1 MSARSKSPGRVT
13 SSGESPSDV
22 SEVRVSENHVR
33 VAMILVAC
41 LGFMWFHDCVM
52 WMWYCSGFD
61 WQWECPDS
69 IGGQWYA
76 LIRFL
81 LFTVVI
87 VFVAK
92 IQHNLMNKFDSD
104 TRKKVDGVRKEIFDD
119 KGARKEI
126 VVKEIVDPAA
136 LVGQMMQNKGW
147 VVFLSVAH
155 WAAEQNAWP
164 FEKSPQT
171 VLANDFLMAVCSKIL
186 LAASFCWAVQMDSR
200 ADYVFC
206 VCLLFADSPIFAGIF
221 AGNITCFYCAGVL
234 KAVANRVIADFVTVT
249 ETEEWLTQLV
259 QEWFEKVR
267 KRGAIR
273 NRGEVSTYAFVR
285 MHESVRNNVKTK
297 EHVTRQ
303 DDAVELTQKIFDAE
317 FKHRGVF
324 NLGKTDN
331 HSWVRSVL
339 GQDKAGITLPL
350 TNYHLKHDQLLIG
363 FVVADRFLEL
373 IYAACYYY
381 GWLVYEYL
389 GFLRMLMVLIMMFA
403 EYRAVYNANTQLYR
417 YFCVHSEIR
426 SLFSKATNTQSM
438 LLVLLSK
445 RSLSP
450 PDKDEVSDKLM
461 SKDDK
466 DCGVY
471 TAVTLPSHTGNV
483 VCRNCIATH
492 YRLPLSNNP
501 QVCNEGKVT
510 VGWVKNAQDRICS
523 TCGEDCRIRS
533 VERSCIY
540 MEAKHGENRFIAT
553 RVTNNSKEFT
563 SDDRVTPTTLEEFMF
578 NLLALG
584 ITEANVLEHWPD
596 LDYDRLA

>member
-1 MSARSKSPGRVT
+1 
-13 SSGESPSDV
+13 
-22 SEVRVSENHVR
+22 
-33 VAMILVAC
+33 
-41 LGFMWFHDCVM
+41 
-52 WMWYCSGFD
+52 MWYCSGFK

-155 WAAEQNAWP
+155 CAAEQNAWP
-164 FEKSPQT
+164 FERSPRT
-171 VLANDFLMAVCSKIL
+171 VLEANLLMIVCCKML
-186 LAASFCWAVQMDSR
+186 LAASMCLVYRGKAFWACLCML
-200 ADYVFC
+200 C
-206 VCLLFADSPIFAGIF
+206 VDSPIFAGIS
-221 AGNITCFYCAGVL
+221 AGNFTCICCAIVL
-234 KAVANRVIADFVTVT
+234 KRVAERVLVSHVPTTKTKD
-249 ETEEWLTQLV
+249 WLTQLV
-259 QEWFEKVR
+259 REWFAKVR
-267 KRGAIR
+267 GRGATGTDD
-273 NRGEVSTYAFVR
+273 NVNTYAFAR
-285 MHESVRNNVKTK
+285 KDGARLNHESTSKRITNREYALQVAQNIYAGQLKCSDVPDLESEKDNGDWV
-297 EHVTRQ
+297 
-303 DDAVELTQKIFDAE
+303 
-317 FKHRGVF
+317 RGV
-324 NLGKTDN
+324 L
-331 HSWVRSVL
+331 HH
-339 GQDKAGITLPL
+339 DKA
-350 TNYHLKHDQLLIG
+350 NYYWKHDQLLIG
-363 FVVADRFLEL
+363 FVVADRVLEL

-389 GFLRMLMVLIMMFA
+389 GFLRMLMVLFMMFA

-450 PDKDEVSDKLM
+450 PDGDEVSDKLM

-471 TAVTLPSHTGNV
+471 TASTLPSLCTSDPGNV

-510 VGWVKNAQDRICS
+510 VGWVKNAQDRNCS
-523 TCGEDCRIRS
+523 TCGGRIRS

-540 MEAKHGENRFIAT
+540 MKAEHGANRFIAT
-553 RVTNNSKEFT
+553 WVKNDSKEFT
-563 SDDRVTPTTLEEFMF
+563 RDDRVSPTSLEEFMF

-584 ITEANVLEHWPD
+584 ITEANVLKHWPH
-596 LDYDRLA
+596 LDSDRLP

>member
-22 SEVRVSENHVR
+22 SEVRVSENHDR
-33 VAMILVAC
+33 CAIILVAC
-41 LGFMWFHDCVM
+41 FGVM
-52 WMWYCSGFD
+52 WLWDLYAWTFNCAGVD
-61 WQWECPDS
+61 WLGECPGYID
-69 IGGQWYA
+69 GKWYA

-92 IQHNLMNKFDSD
+92 KQHDTMNKFDSD
-104 TRKKVDGVRKEIFDD
+104 TRKKVDGVRK
-119 KGARKEI
+119 K
-126 VVKEIVDPAA
+126 IVDPAA
-136 LVGQMMQNKGW
+136 LVRQMMQNKGW

-155 WAAEQNAWP
+155 CAAEQNAWP
-164 FEKSPQT
+164 FERSPRT
-171 VLANDFLMAVCSKIL
+171 VLDPSLLMIVCCKML

-200 ADYVFC
+200 AGRVFC
-206 VCLLFADSPIFAGIF
+206 VCLPFADSPIFAGIF
-221 AGNITCFYCAGVL
+221 AGNFTCICCAIVL
-234 KAVANRVIADFVTVT
+234 KPMVERVLVSHVPTPKTKD
-249 ETEEWLTQLV
+249 WLTQLV
-259 QEWFEKVR
+259 REWFAKVK
-267 KRGAIR
+267 KRGATGTDD
-273 NRGEVSTYAFVR
+273 NVNTYAFAR
-285 MHESVRNNVKTK
+285 NDGSRLNHES
-297 EHVTRQ
+297 TRKRITNREYALQ
-303 DDAVELTQKIFDAE
+303 VAQNIYAGELKCSDVPDLE
-317 FKHRGVF
+317 SEKDNGDWVRGV
-324 NLGKTDN
+324 L
-331 HSWVRSVL
+331 H
-339 GQDKAGITLPL
+339 QDKA
-350 TNYHLKHDQLLIG
+350 NYYWKHDRLLIG
-363 FVVADRFLEL
+363 FVVADRVLEL

-389 GFLRMLMVLIMMFA
+389 GFLRMLMVLCMMFA

-450 PDKDEVSDKLM
+450 PDRDEVSDKLM

-471 TAVTLPSHTGNV
+471 TALTLPSYPGNV

-540 MEAKHGENRFIAT
+540 IRAEHGGNRFIAT
-553 RVTNNSKEFT
+553 LVKNDSKEFT
-563 SDDRVTPTTLEEFMF
+563 SDDDRVSPTSLEEFMF

-584 ITEANVLEHWPD
+584 ITEANVLKHWPD